1 MHCHHIDNL
10 FMILNHVDCTI
21 GAFTH
26 LICVCVL
33 QTQTGKNDYPQYV
46 ESLILGIANICDLL
60 RVSINQWH
68 CAVGR

>member
-21 GAFTH
+21 DKM
-26 LICVCVL
+26 CVL

-60 RVSINQWH
+60 QVSTNQRH
-68 CAVGR
+68 CATSR